1 MSLGTDFGDSGAVS
15 VECDWCWKIRATSEI
30 LGLSI
35 SRNLL
40 VYIYICIY
48 IYRSDF
54 VAASF
59 VDSVCGSLGSL

>member
-40 VYIYICIY
+40 VYIYIY
-48 IYRSDF
+48 IYFSDF